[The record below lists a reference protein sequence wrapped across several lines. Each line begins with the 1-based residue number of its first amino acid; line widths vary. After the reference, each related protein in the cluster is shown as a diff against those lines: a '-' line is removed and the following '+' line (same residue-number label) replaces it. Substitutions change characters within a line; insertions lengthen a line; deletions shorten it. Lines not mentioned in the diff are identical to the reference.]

1 MTENKKTRC
10 TRRASVGY
18 NHETNSIPSQE
29 RIDNIFDFEEEKACS
44 ERLEYTDWQ
53 SLEIEIPGFGNLPI
67 YGGFL

>member
-18 NHETNSIPSQE
+18 INEKHKIPSQE
-29 RIDNIFDFEEEKACS
+29 RIEYLFDLEHENSS
-44 ERLEYTDWQ
+44 ERLEYPGWE
-53 SLEIEIPGFGNLPI
+53 SLPSKIPGFGNLPV